1 MDSTMQQLAKSTA
14 LFGDK
19 LTKIRE
25 SADRINLVIVT
36 MAKVANQ
43 TNLLSINAAIEA
55 EKAGEHGLGF
65 LVVAREIAYLAT
77 QTAVASLDIERMVR
91 EMEGSVKAGV
101 KEMGTFST
109 QVQGGVEEIRDI
121 SRKLGEIISAV
132 QGISGRFEQ
141 VTVGM
146 RAQSLGADQIRD
158 AMGRLA
164 EGTARTAS
172 ALGDFNSATKHLRD
186 AVDGL
191 DNEVSRFTT

>member
-1 MDSTMQQLAKSTA
+1 MC
-14 LFGDK
+14 
-19 LTKIRE
+19 
-25 SADRINLVIVT
+25 
-36 MAKVANQ
+36 
-43 TNLLSINAAIEA
+43 
-55 EKAGEHGLGF
+55 
-65 LVVAREIAYLAT
+65 
-77 QTAVASLDIERMVR
+77 
-91 EMEGSVKAGV
+91 
-101 KEMGTFST
+101 TFST

-164 EGTARTAS
+164 EGTARTAA
-172 ALGDFNSATKHLRD
+172 ALGDFNSATTHLRD